1 MRFLKCCQQTGFAMN
16 IELLLVAEDS
26 RIAEFVRLLE
36 PELSVA
42 LISARLTEMVGQGY
56 GCAGVFDAER
66 LLGIAGF
73 STRTHCFSG
82 RVMYVENVVFSP
94 EARNQGAGKVL
105 MIWLENLARE
115 LGCEMLTLDA
125 YARNERARAF
135 YARLGYDPRGV
146 HFVKEL
152 GCES

>member
-1 MRFLKCCQQTGFAMN
+1 MN
-16 IELLLVAEDS
+16 IELLAVTEDP

-36 PELSVA
+36 PELNESV
-42 LISARLTEMVGQGY
+42 ISARLAEMVGQGY
-56 GCAGVFDAER
+56 GCAGVFAADV

-82 RVMYVENVVFSP
+82 RVMYVENVVFLP
-94 EARNQGAGKVL
+94 EARNQGAGEAL
-105 MIWLENLARE
+105 MIWLENLACE

-152 GCES
+152 GRDS